1 MTRQDLLDGK
11 VTHAEY
17 YRALA
22 TALRIAYTPA
32 EATRALSRRNW
43 DQTAH
48 AYVDKAHAFRT
59 FREFGDVWSTAG
71 HVCVLQQA
79 AKDAL
84 EST

>member
-11 VTHAEY
+11 VTHVEY

-22 TALRIAYTPA
+22 KALHIAYSEE
-32 EATRALSRRNW
+32 EAKRVFARSNW